1 MPSIEIR
8 PGTRIEIEEILTGV
22 SNLNAEE
29 LEKFVEKVLALRA
42 KRISPSLSKEET
54 TLLKMINRGLPAARR
69 KRFVALSD
77 KRATDSLSD
86 DEYQELLDLTEEL
99 EQLNAE
105 RIQYLSQLA
114 SLRGVGVRELMK
126 ELGIHPKPLHG

>member
-54 TLLKMINRGLPAARR
+54 ALLKMINRGLPAARR

-105 RIQYLSQLA
+105 RVQYLSQLA